1 MNLSKN
7 MKSIK
12 TDNDKYK
19 QELKDKIKISI
30 KQKQQRVTKAE
41 KRVQRHTAI
50 RQGINDMIHDQLKLV
65 D

>member
-19 QELKDKIKISI
+19 QELKDKTQISI
-30 KQKQQRVTKAE
+30 KQK
-41 KRVQRHTAI
+41 
-50 RQGINDMIHDQLKLV
+50 
-65 D
+65 